1 MPNIL
6 NKYSFIS
13 IKTIENEKFSLFKR
27 LKENIIAR
35 NSFNFFHFFN
45 LQSAIILYS
54 FLYRYI
60 FIMFL

>member
-1 MPNIL
+1 MSNIL

-13 IKTIENEKFSLFKR
+13 IKTMENEKFSLFKR
-27 LKENIIAR
+27 LKEYIIAR

-54 FLYRYI
+54 F
-60 FIMFL
+60 

>member
-1 MPNIL
+1 MPNIS

-13 IKTIENEKFSLFKR
+13 MKTIENEKFSLFKK

-35 NSFNFFHFFN
+35 SSFNFN

-54 FLYRYI
+54 F
-60 FIMFL
+60 